1 MACLFIILVGV
12 LVVRGVW
19 YEKIFDHKR
28 VKPIAELLLRYDQIS
43 NAEVQQIEKSYAE
56 QIKKD
61 DPTSQHV
68 VELPAKTAV

>member
-1 MACLFIILVGV
+1 MVCLFIILVGV

-56 QIKKD
+56 QIKRD

-68 VELPAKTAV
+68 VERPVKTTF

>member
-19 YEKIFDHKR
+19 YEKIFDKKK

-43 NAEVQQIEKSYAE
+43 NAEVQQIEHSYAV
-56 QIKKD
+56 QIKKE

-68 VELPAKTAV
+68 VEGTF